1 MQIDKQMCRR
11 WKDFLNLAKDISLII
26 SFLRLDRI
34 RKYIYSMDR
43 RKSRV
48 WSFESPIS
56 AQTYSSYF
64 IRVFLKR
71 KRTKSCEK
79 NITPLYLIFIYIYI
93 FYDTTRIL
101 QFFSVSNFPNEDI
114 QSPFFFKTDDRS
126 EKEKK
131 NLPPPRNISNN
142 KEDKEAFEVLN
153 TIFRITSPDWTS
165 VDRAI
170 TSPWSIATP
179 WDVHEIID

>member
-1 MQIDKQMCRR
+1 MCRR
-11 WKDFLNLAKDISLII
+11 WKNFLNLAKDISLII

-64 IRVFLKR
+64 IRVFIKR

-79 NITPLYLIFIYIYI
+79 NITPLYIYIYI
-93 FYDTTRIL
+93 YSTIRLEFCNSFPYRIFRTKTSNRH
-101 QFFSVSNFPNEDI
+101 FFSKLMID
-114 QSPFFFKTDDRS
+114 QKKKKKTFLLLEIFQITKRTKKRS
-126 EKEKK
+126 K
-131 NLPPPRNISNN
+131 
-142 KEDKEAFEVLN
+142 F
-153 TIFRITSPDWTS
+153 
-165 VDRAI
+165 
-170 TSPWSIATP
+170 
-179 WDVHEIID
+179 

>member
-48 WSFESPIS
+48 WSYRIPDICPNLF
-56 AQTYSSYF
+56 QLFYSRIYKKKKDEKLRKKYYSF
-64 IRVFLKR
+64 IHL
-71 KRTKSCEK
+71 
-79 NITPLYLIFIYIYI
+79 YIYV

-153 TIFRITSPDWTS
+153 TIFRITSPDWMS